1 MDKLNFERARH
12 NMVEQQIRTWD
23 VFDERV
29 LDLMLEVP
37 REDFVPQAL
46 RSLAFNDM
54 AVPLRHGEAMMQP
67 KVEARMLQAL
77 NVHPADTILEIGTGS
92 GYVTA
97 LLAGLGQHVFSVDLH
112 ADFVESAGTRL
123 ASHGIDDVTL
133 DTGDAARGWGRRG
146 TFDIIAVTGSLPEL
160 TGDIRKDL
168 NIGGRMFAVIGRE
181 PVMEACLITRLGRDD
196 WQKEALFETVVPP
209 LANAPESHHFVL

>member
-1 MDKLNFERARH
+1 MVNMNFERARH

-29 LDLMLEVP
+29 LNVMLEVP
-37 REDFVPQAL
+37 REDFVPQAH

-54 AVPLRHGEAMMQP
+54 AVPLAQVETMMQP

-77 NVHPADTILEIGTGS
+77 DVRPTDTALEIGTGS

-97 LLAGLGQHVFSVDLH
+97 LLAKLGKHVFSVDIH
-112 ADFVESAGTRL
+112 TDFVESAGTRL
-123 ASHGIDDVTL
+123 ASLGIDNVTL

-146 TFDIIAVTGSLPEL
+146 TFDVIAVTGSLPEL
-160 TGDIRKDL
+160 TDEIRKDL
-168 NIGGRMFAVIGRE
+168 NVGGRMFAIIGEE
-181 PVMEACLITRLGRDD
+181 PVMEAYLITRLGEND
-196 WQKEALFETVVPP
+196 WHKEVLFETVVPP
-209 LANAPESHHFVL
+209 LANAYRADPFVL